1 MNRQEKGSL
10 IASAMR
16 HKSITLL
23 LAAVMMIAG
32 AISLIKI
39 PKDEFPEFNL
49 PVGLVVGVYP
59 GASES
64 EVERQLAKPLE
75 EFLWTFKEIDKKRT
89 MTLSMNDGCVAVV
102 WMNTSENHAEFWN
115 KLKERLPLLK
125 LTLPSGVLGLVA
137 NEDFG
142 DSSAMLVTLES
153 DTKTFRQMSDYVG
166 ELSSRLRDVESLA
179 NIITMGEQHEQLSI
193 YLDRDRLSMYGINT
207 AMIMSKLSSQTG
219 TFYTGHLADGKLS
232 RAIHVRS
239 SMNTE
244 NEVAQT
250 IISDTPTGA
259 VVRLGDIADIQ
270 REYPTLER
278 YIKNNGRN
286 CILLSLQMTNGNNI
300 VDFGK
305 EVKDIIAD
313 FKSTLPND
321 VHVNIISD
329 QSQVVG
335 DSIDDFLIEMLI
347 AIISV
352 IIVVML
358 MLPLRVAGV
367 AVITIPITIFASLAL
382 FMLFNVEINSV
393 TLAALI
399 VSLGMI
405 VDDSVVVVDNYLDK
419 IDSGLSRR
427 QAAIDSAQEFVKSI
441 ITATLVIS
449 FTFFPFIFTTDHIM
463 HDFIKW
469 FPYSISIVLVVS
481 MVVAF
486 FVVPILQYIFI
497 RHGLHEPS
505 SKQPSPG
512 GRPTVKR
519 PNMLDR
525 MQSVYDRQIE
535 RCFRHLRLTVLAG
548 LTTILLGGL
557 LMLSIPQRLMP
568 RAVRNQFAVDI
579 ILPTGTDLT
588 YTAQVAD
595 SLAHILEKDPRV
607 TNITTFYGS
616 GSPRFHATFMPDF
629 GGTHFAQFIV
639 NTHSDAE
646 TQGVLDDYAG
656 KYAKYFAGAQVLFRQ
671 VEYSDH
677 PYPIEVKATC
687 DNLDSL
693 QVAIDSIR
701 HRLAMNPDIDVVTTS
716 FGTTNNRLDV
726 VLKPEEANRVG
737 LNKSLLSLN
746 FALRYGGG
754 IPVTS
759 VWEDDHK
766 LNVVVKDAYYGR
778 HNIDDFKNIRVS
790 GLLPTLTATPLSQ
803 VADVKPDWG
812 VGAITHINGQ
822 RTAAVFAIMG
832 RQAKIGQLT
841 KEVYKDLETLRLPAG
856 VNILQGGQAES
867 EITYRPQLY
876 LGLEI
881 AVVIIFFVIV
891 FHLKSIPLTL
901 LVMSSLGFSMLGG
914 ALGMLIFGQEF
925 GATGILG
932 FITLMGIITRCG
944 IIMIDH
950 AEELRHQEGLS
961 VTNAAL
967 LSAKRRFRPV
977 FLTSMAASMGVIP
990 MVAKNT
996 PLWGPMGTVICVGAI
1011 VSMLFIVTMIPV
1023 GYSIIR
1029 NRFNE
1034 KDYDTEQ

>member
-23 LAAVMMIAG
+23 LAVVMMIAG
-32 AISLIKI
+32 IVSLIKI
-39 PKDEFPEFNL
+39 PKDEFPQFNL
-49 PVGLVVGVYP
+49 PLGLVVGVYP
-59 GASES
+59 GASEL

-75 EFLWTFKEIDKKRT
+75 EFLWTFKEIDKKKT
-89 MTLSMNDGCVAVV
+89 MTFSMNDGCVAMV
-102 WMNTSENHAEFWN
+102 WLNSSAGSYAEFWN
-115 KLKERLPLLK
+115 KLKERLPLFK

-142 DSSAMLVTLES
+142 DTSAMLVTLES
-153 DTKTFRQMSDYVG
+153 DTKTFRQMSEYVSD
-166 ELSSRLRDVESLA
+166 LSDRLREVESLA
-179 NIITMGEQHEQLSI
+179 NIITMGEQHEQLTI

-219 TFYTGHLADGKLS
+219 TVYTGNLEDGKLS

-250 IISDTPTGA
+250 IISESPTGA
-259 VVRLGDIADIQ
+259 VVRLSDIADIQ
-270 REYPTLER
+270 RGYPTPRR

-300 VDFGK
+300 VDFGR

-313 FKSTLPND
+313 FKATLPSD

-335 DSIDDFLIEMLI
+335 ESINDFIIEMLI

-367 AVITIPITIFASLAL
+367 AVVTIPITIFASLAL
-382 FMLFNVEINSV
+382 FLLFNVEINSV

-419 IDSGLSRR
+419 LDLGVSRW
-427 QAAIDSAQEFVKSI
+427 QAAIDSAKEFVKSI

-481 MVVAF
+481 LLVAI
-486 FVVPILQYIFI
+486 FVVPILQYYFI
-497 RHGLHEPS
+497 RRGLHEPATS
-505 SKQPSPG
+505 QASADD
-512 GRPTVKR
+512 KR
-519 PNMLDR
+519 NKKTSMLDR
-525 MQSVYDRQIE
+525 MQGVYDRQIE
-535 RCFRHLRLTVLAG
+535 RCFRHQRLTIFVGLASM
-548 LTTILLGGL
+548 LIGGL
-557 LMLSIPQRLMP
+557 LMLSVPQRLMP

-616 GSPRFHATFMPDF
+616 GSPRFHATFLPNF

-639 NTHSDAE
+639 NTHSDDE
-646 TQGVLDDYAG
+646 TQGLLDDYAG
-656 KYAKYFAGAQVLFRQ
+656 KYANYFADAQVLFRQ
-671 VEYSDH
+671 IEYSDH
-677 PYPIEVKATC
+677 PYPIEVQASS

-693 QVAIDSIR
+693 QVAVDSIR
-701 HRLAMNPDIDVVTTS
+701 YRLSKNPDIDVVTTS

-726 VLKPEEANRVG
+726 TLKPEEANRVG
-737 LNKSLLSLN
+737 LSKSLLSLN

-766 LNVVVKDAYYGR
+766 LDVVVKDAYYGR
-778 HNIDDFKNIRVS
+778 HTIDDFKNIRVS
-790 GLLPTLTATPLSQ
+790 GLLPTLTATSLSQ
-803 VADVKPDWG
+803 VADVHPDWG
-812 VGAITHINGQ
+812 LGAITRVNGK
-822 RTAAVFAIMG
+822 RTSAVFGIMG
-832 RQAKIGQLT
+832 RQAKIGELT
-841 KEVYKDLETLRLPAG
+841 KEVFNDLETLRLPEG
-856 VNILQGGQAES
+856 VTIKEGGQAES
-867 EITYRPQLY
+867 EKIYRPQLY

-881 AVVIIFFVIV
+881 AVVLIFFIIV

-901 LVMSSLGFSMLGG
+901 LVMASLGFSMLGG

-925 GATGILG
+925 GATGVLG

-950 AEELRHQEGLS
+950 AEELRHQEGIS

-990 MVAKNT
+990 MVIKNT

-1011 VSMLFIVTMIPV
+1011 MSMLFIVTMMPV
-1023 GYSIIR
+1023 GYSLIR
-1029 NRFNE
+1029 NRFKE
-1034 KDYDTEQ
+1034 KDYDTEE